1 MKIRTIAAA
10 AKEFKEADQNTS
22 VTSGITRSLIKSGRI
37 NHYKFGS
44 RTVFVDL
51 DEIQAVFHS
60 HFAQDKEG

>member
-22 VTSGITRSLIKSGRI
+22 VASGIIRSLIKSGRI
-37 NHYKFGS
+37 NHYKFGP

>member
-10 AKEFKEADQNTS
+10 AKEFKEADQNTR
-22 VTSGITRSLIKSGRI
+22 VTSGIIRSLIKSGRI
-37 NHYKFGS
+37 NHYKFGP

-51 DEIQAVFHS
+51 DEIQAAFHS

>member
-10 AKEFKEADQNTS
+10 VKEFKEADQNTS
-22 VTSGITRSLIKSGRI
+22 VTSSIIRSLIKSRRI

-51 DEIQAVFHS
+51 DEIQAIFHS

>member
-22 VTSGITRSLIKSGRI
+22 VTSGIIRSLIKSGRI
-37 NHYKFGS
+37 NHYKFGY